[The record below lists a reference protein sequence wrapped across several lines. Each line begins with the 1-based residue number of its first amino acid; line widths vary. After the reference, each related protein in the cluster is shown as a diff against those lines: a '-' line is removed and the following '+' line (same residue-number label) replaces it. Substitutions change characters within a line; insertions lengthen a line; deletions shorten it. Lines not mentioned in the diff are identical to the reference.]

1 MEQQIINRQI
11 LDELKQIRIDI
22 DFIKERLPE
31 EEPLL
36 DVEKQLEMGLED
48 MREGKIMQL
57 A

>member
-1 MEQQIINRQI
+1 MEPQTINKEI
-11 LDELKQIRIDI
+11 LERLKQIQIDI
-22 DFIKERLPE
+22 NIIKEKLPE

-48 MREGKIMQL
+48 MKEGKIMQL